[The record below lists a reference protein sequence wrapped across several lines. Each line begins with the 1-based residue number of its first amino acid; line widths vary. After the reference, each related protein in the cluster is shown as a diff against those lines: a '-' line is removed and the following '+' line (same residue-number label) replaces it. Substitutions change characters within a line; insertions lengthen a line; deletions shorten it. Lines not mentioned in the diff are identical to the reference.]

1 MTTRTTVRAAL
12 AAPLL
17 ALLVAAVPAP
27 PPAAAAA
34 TADLA
39 VRPIVTT
46 ATVPASDL
54 GPDAVVAVVD
64 SSVAEALEGG
74 RMHRSL
80 EVVTGDG
87 ARHPVYSVST
97 RRVPGGWYP
106 GDFVLAD
113 WRPELHTALLRVS
126 RGSHGDTLLSYDVT
140 TGTVHEVEAPER
152 ASTVALAPDGSGVL
166 MTTYMSNRGAGRV
179 ATLGWDGTR
188 LWLPA
193 RADGRAIT
201 SIDGRTVVTVDDQR
215 WWVVD
220 LATRSSTTLELPS
233 WCVPHRWLDADT
245 VVASCGRAGWSQLRA
260 VSLDGSSVRLGL
272 RHTAKT
278 RRSGPAVFDDADV
291 RTVQGRSFYESH
303 GGCGGGFLTRQTDD
317 GRVRPVPVPWRDG
330 ALTLVGARGDDLVV
344 AHHPDDC
351 DARRARS
358 VLALLDPVTG
368 QVVELTRLAGG
379 ESWRE
384 VVQASEVQAWIG
396 W

>member
-17 ALLVAAVPAP
+17 ALLVAAVPTPA
-27 PPAAAAA
+27 PAAT

-39 VRPIVTT
+39 VRPIVST
-46 ATVPASDL
+46 ATVPASDV

-64 SSVAEALEGG
+64 SSAVEALDGG
-74 RMHRSL
+74 RLHRSL

-87 ARHPVYSVST
+87 VRHPVYSVST
-97 RRVPGGWYP
+97 RRVPDGWYP

-126 RGSHGDTLLSYDVT
+126 RGSHGDTLVSYDVT
-140 TGTVHEVEAPER
+140 TGTLRQVDAPRR
-152 ASTVALAPDGSGVL
+152 AANVALAPDGSGVL
-166 MTTYMSNRGAGRV
+166 MTTYMGDRGAGRV

-188 LWLPA
+188 SWLPA

-201 SIDGRTVVTVDDQR
+201 SIDGRSLVTVDDQR

-220 LATRSSTTLELPS
+220 LATRSSRTLEMSS

-245 VVASCGRAGWSQLRA
+245 VVASCGRARWSQLRA
-260 VSLDGSSVRLGL
+260 IDLDGTSVRLGV
-272 RHTAKT
+272 RHTEKT

-291 RTVQGRSFYESH
+291 RTLQGRSFYESY
-303 GGCGGGFLTRQTDD
+303 GGCGGGFLTRQTAD
-317 GRVRPVPVPWRDG
+317 GRVRPVPVPWRGG
-330 ALTLVGARGDDLVV
+330 ALTLVGTRGDSLVV
-344 AHHPDDC
+344 AHRPDDC
-351 DARRARS
+351 EARRARS

-368 QVVELTRLAGG
+368 QVAELTRLARG

-384 VVQASEVQAWIG
+384 VVPAAEVQAWIG

>member
-1 MTTRTTVRAAL
+1 MTTRTFRAAL

-17 ALLVAAVPAP
+17 ALLVGAAPTAP
-27 PPAAAAA
+27 PASAA
-34 TADLA
+34 ADLA
-39 VRPIVTT
+39 VRPVVTT
-46 ATVPASDL
+46 ATVPTSDL

-74 RMHRSL
+74 RMDRSL

-126 RGSHGDTLLSYDVT
+126 RGSHGDTLVSYDVT

-166 MTTYMSNRGAGRV
+166 MTTYASDRGAGRV
-179 ATLGWDGTR
+179 ATLAWDGTR
-188 LWLPA
+188 QWLPA
-193 RADGRAIT
+193 RADGRALT
-201 SIDGRTVVTVDDQR
+201 SIDGRTLVTVDDRR

-245 VVASCGRAGWSQLRA
+245 VVASCGRARWSQLRA
-260 VSLDGSSVRLGL
+260 IDLDATSVPLGL
-272 RHTAKT
+272 RHTERT
-278 RRSGPAVFDDADV
+278 RRSGPAVFDDVDV
-291 RTVQGRSFYESH
+291 RTVQGRSFYESY

-317 GRVRPVPVPWRDG
+317 GRVRPVDVPWRG
-330 ALTLVGARGDDLVV
+330 GSLALVGTRGDSLLV
-344 AHHPDDC
+344 AHRPDDC
-351 DARRARS
+351 EARRARS

-368 QVVELTRLAGG
+368 QVDGLTRLARG

-384 VVQASEVQAWIG
+384 VVPAAEVQAWIG